1 MHQEQS
7 YQTKKEKDRR
17 IEIRLSESMLIE
29 LSIIRKNSS
38 ISISELAREGIRR
51 VIKDFKENS
60 EIKLI

>member
-7 YQTKKEKDRR
+7 YQTRKEKDRR

-29 LSIIRKNSS
+29 LSIIRKISS

-51 VIKDFKENS
+51 VIKDHKENS
-60 EIKLI
+60 ETKLI

>member
-1 MHQEQS
+1 MHQEHS
-7 YQTKKEKDRR
+7 YQTRKEKDRI

-51 VIKDFKENS
+51 IIKDFKENS

>member
-7 YQTKKEKDRR
+7 YQTRKEKDRR